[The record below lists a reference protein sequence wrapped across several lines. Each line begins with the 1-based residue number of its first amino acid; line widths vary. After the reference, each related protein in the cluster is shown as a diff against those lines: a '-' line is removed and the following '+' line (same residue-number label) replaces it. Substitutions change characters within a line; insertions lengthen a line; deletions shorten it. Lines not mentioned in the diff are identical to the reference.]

1 MNLVDIAI
9 IVILLISTLI
19 GVFRGFIREV
29 LSLASWLVALYIA
42 WTFASLGAGYLE
54 PYISQP
60 PLRVVA
66 AFAAIFIVVLI
77 LASIISY
84 LLYRLFA
91 IAGISGVDRSLGTLF
106 GIARGVVVVAILI
119 LAAVYMDFAT
129 QPWWREAMLV
139 GYFTPVTDFI
149 LSLMPMDVVDNFR
162 PRIT

>member
-1 MNLVDIAI
+1 MSLVDIAI

-29 LSLASWLVALYIA
+29 LSLASWLVALYVG
-42 WTFASLGAGYLE
+42 WTFASLGADYLE

-77 LASIISY
+77 IASIISY

-129 QPWWREAMLV
+129 QPWWRDAMLV

-149 LSLMPMDVVDNFR
+149 LSLMPVDVVDNFR
-162 PRIT
+162 PKIT